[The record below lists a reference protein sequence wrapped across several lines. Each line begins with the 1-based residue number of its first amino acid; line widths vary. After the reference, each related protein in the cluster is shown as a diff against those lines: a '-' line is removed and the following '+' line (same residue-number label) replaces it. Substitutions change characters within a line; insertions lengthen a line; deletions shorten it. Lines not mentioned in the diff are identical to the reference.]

1 MIITILSEPRSGSTN
16 LTNWFYFNDEFTV
29 MFLPSNPKSKWFN
42 EEKNLE
48 KYKYKTEHLL
58 VKEDYYHYK
67 DYSEF
72 LNTSDKKIYL
82 YRENEKEQIESWV
95 NAVMTGNFDNPWIK
109 KIEKNEEQELF
120 FKQLKLSFK
129 EKYLN
134 NDDNFIISYE
144 DLYYGNGI
152 NRIIDYLGIENLKNK
167 KFPYGSRYRI
177 IKNNSKNLI

>member
-58 VKEDYYHYK
+58 VKEVYYHYK

-72 LNTSDKKIYL
+72 INTSDK
-82 YRENEKEQIESWV
+82 
-95 NAVMTGNFDNPWIK
+95 
-109 KIEKNEEQELF
+109 
-120 FKQLKLSFK
+120 
-129 EKYLN
+129 
-134 NDDNFIISYE
+134 
-144 DLYYGNGI
+144 
-152 NRIIDYLGIENLKNK
+152 
-167 KFPYGSRYRI
+167 
-177 IKNNSKNLI
+177 